1 MLFNY
6 EAADQN
12 GAKQSGSI
20 EAVSRDVAITSLQ
33 RRGLSVSSVTEAPR
47 PNAGSLLGL
56 SITLFEN
63 VDTKDVVLLSRQIA
77 TLFEAQV
84 SALRVFRLLASE
96 TEKPLMQR
104 ILTEVA
110 DDLQAG
116 SPISKALSK
125 HPKAFSTFY
134 VNMVRAGEEAGKLDE
149 TFLYLADYL
158 DRSYE
163 IASKAKNALIY
174 PAFVISTF
182 VIVMILMLTMV
193 IPRIA
198 TILTDAGQDIPFY
211 TKIVIALSSFFVNYG
226 IFLLIL
232 AIIGG
237 FFLVRYVR
245 TESGKGVFDRFQL
258 SIPYIG
264 DLYKKL
270 YLSRIADNLATMLG
284 SGISVVQA
292 TEITASVV
300 GSAVYEDILND
311 VSTSVKGGG
320 TVSDAM
326 GNHPE
331 VPGIMAAM
339 IRIGEE
345 TGELGSILKTLARFY
360 QREVTNTVDTLVDLI
375 EPFMIVVLGLGVG
388 ILLASVLIPI
398 YNISSAI

>member
-1 MLFNY
+1 MLFQY
-6 EAADQN
+6 EAIDQS

-33 RRGLSVSSVTEAPR
+33 RRGLAISSIIEAPR
-47 PNAGSLLGL
+47 PESGSMLGL
-56 SITLFEN
+56 SVTLFES

-104 ILTEVA
+104 VLTEVA

-116 SPISKALSK
+116 SPISKALGK
-125 HPKAFSTFY
+125 HPKVFSAFY

-198 TILTDAGQDIPFY
+198 TILTDAGQDIPIY
-211 TKIVIALSSFFVNYG
+211 TKAVIALSGFFVDYG

-232 AIIGG
+232 TVIGA
-237 FFLVRYVR
+237 FFLIRYVR
-245 TESGKGVFDRFQL
+245 TASGKGMFDRFQL
-258 SIPYIG
+258 TVPYIG

-300 GSAVYEDILND
+300 GSAVYEDILNE
-311 VSTSVKGGG
+311 VSNSVKGGG

-331 VPGIMAAM
+331 VPGIMTAM

-360 QREVTNTVDTLVDLI
+360 QREVSNTVDTLVDLI
-375 EPFMIVVLGLGVG
+375 EPFMIVALGLGVG
-388 ILLASVLIPI
+388 VLLASVLIPI